1 MINKAIRSGTYRRAH
16 PEQDITVRVQRYRCK
31 VPFCPRV
38 TFSVLRQ
45 PFLPIV
51 RHFYQTILVV
61 LT

>member
-16 PEQDITVRVQRYRCK
+16 PEQDIAVRVQRYRCK
-31 VPFCPRV
+31 VPFGPRV

-45 PFLPIV
+45 PFLPIF
-51 RHFYQTILVV
+51 RHFYQTMLVV